1 MCQKW
6 SGMSEISRANQLVH
20 EYTYSANH
28 FLVFL
33 FFLLRCTNR
42 LCGLTFY
49 FVGMVEPSVQQF
61 CGNVTPT

>member
-20 EYTYSANH
+20 EYIYSANH

-33 FFLLRCTNR
+33 FF
-42 LCGLTFY
+42 FY
-49 FVGMVEPSVQQF
+49 YDVQTDY
-61 CGNVTPT
+61 VD